1 MVQNLRSRA
10 GPKAK
15 EARRAEILKR
25 AADAFREKGFHGAA
39 MRDIAKTLGML
50 PSNLYYYFEGKDDLL
65 YACQKTALATL
76 LGGAR
81 RIVKTGATAAEKIRA
96 IAKAHVLCVLE
107 ETGGSAAHLEFRALP
122 GKRRAEI
129 ARGRDAYERI
139 VRGVVEEGVRA
150 GEFRA
155 LDGKLAT
162 LAMLGTLNS
171 TVVWWRPDGP
181 RRPAVI
187 ADTFADLIVGGLV
200 LGGNST

>member
-15 EARRAEILKR
+15 PKEARRAEILRR

-39 MRDIAKTLGML
+39 MRDIAKALGML

-76 LGGAR
+76 LAGAR
-81 RIVKTGATAAEKIRA
+81 RITQMSTSATGKIRA
-96 IAKAHVLCVLE
+96 LAKAHVLCVLE

-122 GKRRAEI
+122 GRRRAEI
-129 ARGRDAYERI
+129 ARGRDAYERL
-139 VRGVVEEGVRA
+139 VRSVVEAGVLA
-150 GEFRA
+150 GEFRPVDA
-155 LDGKLAT
+155 KLAT

-181 RRPAVI
+181 RRPAAI
-187 ADTFADLIVGGLV
+187 ADTFAELIVGGLRR
-200 LGGNST
+200 

>member
-15 EARRAEILKR
+15 PREARRAEILRR

-65 YACQKTALATL
+65 YACQKTALAL
-76 LGGAR
+76 LLAGAR
-81 RIVKTGATAAEKIRA
+81 CIVRSDASAAGKIRA
-96 IAKAHVLCVLE
+96 LAKAHVLCVLE

-129 ARGRDAYERI
+129 ARGRDAYERL
-139 VRGVVEEGVRA
+139 VRGVVEAGVVS
-150 GEFRA
+150 GEFRPVDA
-155 LDGKLAT
+155 KLAT

-171 TVVWWRPDGP
+171 TVVWWRPEGP
-181 RRPAVI
+181 RRPATI
-187 ADTFADLIVGGLV
+187 ADTFAELIVGGL
-200 LGGNST
+200 LT